1 MFAFDEVPVKFIAL
15 LVLFAWCTVWCAYEL
30 TRPQDGR
37 QRVSNV
43 LHLVMAVVML
53 LMVARPT
60 WMGLLSIVPI
70 NVLTG
75 VFAASTAWFAW
86 LAARTFMDAN
96 RRAGAHFVGHALMFA
111 AMTWHVAAM
120 AVMRAHRTPAGMDM
134 EWVGSARQP
143 GGELWLF
150 ALVGVPLMAYLL
162 FASVAAIR
170 DVARPSAAVNDA
182 CACGTGCRCGS
193 ECACSAGHATV
204 AEPSLVAVGEG
215 RAAVLVAPATMAF
228 SCHEERPVGSPRFRM
243 AAASDFAMNF
253 GMFWMSTGIMVPLL
267 PFFALLAF

>member
-1 MFAFDEVPVKFIAL
+1 MFTFDAVPVKFVGL
-15 LVLFAWCTVWCAYEL
+15 LVLFAWCTVWCVYEL
-30 TRPQDGR
+30 TRPQDTR

-53 LMVARPT
+53 LMVAGPT
-60 WMGLLSIVPI
+60 WMGLLAIVPI
-70 NVLTG
+70 DVLTG
-75 VFAASTAWFAW
+75 VFAVGTAWFAW
-86 LAARTFMDAN
+86 LAARTFRDAGLHY
-96 RRAGAHFVGHALMFA
+96 AGHALMFA

-120 AVMRAHRTPAGMDM
+120 AVRRAHRTAAGMDM
-134 EWVGSARQP
+134 AWMKSASQP

-162 FASVAAIR
+162 FASVVAVR
-170 DVARPSAAVNDA
+170 ELARPAAAVNDA
-182 CACGTGCRCGS
+182 CACGTGCRCGADCS
-193 ECACSAGHATV
+193 CAVNHVDVETAAPEASG
-204 AEPSLVAVGEG
+204 G
-215 RAAVLVAPATMAF
+215 AAVLVDRRHVAL
-228 SCHEERPVGSPRFRM
+228 SCHEERPVGSLRYRL